1 MKSCQVVRL
10 LTLASRAA
18 MRIRL
23 LLAGAALPLALWA
36 ALPLQSD
43 GASPQ
48 SRLNDVQKKIQ
59 ATQGRIGRRKG
70 TERVLT
76 SQISAYNQRIGS
88 LQARIGR
95 LERRQAA
102 VQADL
107 DRKQAELTQLQGD
120 LRSER
125 RRLVRLRK
133 RLAEARAALAQ
144 RLVELY
150 QADVPDIVNVILDA
164 HGFADL
170 LERGDFMRRVS
181 EQDQKIIGI
190 VRSARADATATETH
204 LRVVTRRQK
213 RVTAIVLSNRN
224 QIAGVK
230 QTLIDTRVG
239 LNGTRS
245 DKQNALVKVRTS
257 RQHLEGALSGLKAE
271 QRKIQATLQKAAGT
285 LPAGAIRQGNGS
297 MIWPVNGP
305 ITSPFCERR
314 AWEACHPGIDIGV
327 PSGTPIRAAASGKVT
342 LMQSVGASGGYGNYT
357 CVSHTAT
364 LSTCYAHQSRFATS
378 LGASVS
384 QGQVIGY
391 SGCTGLCFGAHLHF
405 EVRINGAVTN
415 PLNYL

>member
-1 MKSCQVVRL
+1 
-10 LTLASRAA
+10 

-23 LLAGAALPLALWA
+23 LIVAAALPFALWA
-36 ALPLQSD
+36 LLPLPSD
-43 GASPQ
+43 GASPR
-48 SRLNDVQKKIQ
+48 SRLNDVQQKIQ
-59 ATQGRIGRRKG
+59 ATQGKIGKRKG

-76 SQISAYNQRIGS
+76 SQISAYSARIGA

-95 LERRQAA
+95 LERRQAT

-107 DRKQAELTQLQGD
+107 DHKRSELNRLQD
-120 LRSER
+120 ELRAER

-133 RLAEARAALAQ
+133 RLAVAKVALAQ

-150 QADVPDIVNVILDA
+150 QADTPDLVTVILNSD
-164 HGFADL
+164 GFADL
-170 LERGDFMRRVS
+170 LERGDFMQRVS
-181 EQDQKIIGI
+181 EQDQHIITI
-190 VRSARADATATETH
+190 VKSAKADATATEAR
-204 LRVVTRRQK
+204 LQIVERRQR
-213 RVTAIVLSNRN
+213 RVTAIVLANRN
-224 QIAGVK
+224 QIANVK
-230 QTLIDTRVG
+230 QDLINTRVG
-239 LNGTRS
+239 LDGTRL
-245 DKQNALVKVRTS
+245 DKRRALVSVRS
-257 RQHLEGALSGLKAE
+257 ERQHLEGALSSLKSE

-285 LPAGAIRQGNGS
+285 LPAGAIRRGNGS

-305 ITSPFCERR
+305 ITSPFCEAR
-314 AWEACHPGIDIGV
+314 AWERCHPGIDIGV

-357 CVSHTAT
+357 CISHTST

-378 LGASVS
+378 LGANVS

-391 SGCTGLCFGAHLHF
+391 SGCTGLCFGPHLHF